1 MKKKMNRGVWIMRI
15 VVMTFVLLSFSGC
28 SQEEMLNK
36 NIERLEEKILN
47 LKSQI
52 VSLEQERDAIQGEI
66 VDVKIENGTAK
77 YILTINIS
85 QRHFSFNFEDH
96 LKDAMN
102 DIDIQIP
109 VDREYFESVEVG
121 DTISDEFRV
130 GSFICKGSFG
140 SWDITV
146 KDKQI
151 H

>member
-1 MKKKMNRGVWIMRI
+1 MLKKTIFVVI
-15 VVMTFVLLSFSGC
+15 VACILLCLFGC
-28 SQEEMLNK
+28 SKEEMLNK
-36 NIERLEEKILN
+36 DIERLEEKVLN
-47 LKSQI
+47 LKSEI
-52 VSLEQERDAIQGEI
+52 ASLEKEKDAIQVEI
-66 VDVKIENGTAK
+66 VDVKIKNGTAK

-85 QRHFSFNFEDH
+85 QRHFSLDIGDY

-109 VDREYFESVEVG
+109 VDREYFESVKIG

-140 SWDITV
+140 SWNITV